1 MFSQEC
7 GGLPVWAGWSIS
19 AELSCGV
26 EGGCVT
32 RPRRPGAMADP
43 HGWFALSCVR
53 LGACPFSYHW
63 LNAGIHRP
71 PGKSS
76 AILSLHAQRE
86 ASMFPAAARRELCPG
101 FPWSHVA
108 GLRLSHNGHTSCTP
122 ARQHLRGPCSA
133 PHLAQGPGTRPLQM
147 FVQEPT
153 MFGSSGSS

>member
-1 MFSQEC
+1 MEVCPC
-7 GGLPVWAGWSIS
+7 GRVGPS
-19 AELSCGV
+19 ALRCHAGV

-32 RPRRPGAMADP
+32 HPRRPGAMADP
-43 HGWFALSCVR
+43 HGWFALSCVC

-86 ASMFPAAARRELCPG
+86 ASVFPAAAHRELRPG

-108 GLRLSHNGHTSCTP
+108 GLRLSHTGHTSCTP
-122 ARQHLRGPCSA
+122 AHQHLRGPCSA
-133 PHLAQGPGTRPLQM
+133 PTSHGALALVLYTRLSRNQPCLVPRVLPEM
-147 FVQEPT
+147 
-153 MFGSSGSS
+153 S